1 MFPRIRLSICISLC
15 LLAFSPP
22 FSRGQYL
29 KRPAELNYSRF
40 RGQPAP
46 SKGVLNALGQQAR
59 WSEQQD
65 LNPNHLR
72 LRFVKID
79 EQPSQGGRVT
89 DRYRIFVEG
98 ASENKVFAFAY
109 YLLNG
114 SLLQPGQD
122 LYVNSQGLLMTH
134 KPRPE
139 QETTIGAPNEEFVF
153 APVTSTAEPVR
164 FLFSSMDRQLQ
175 IFDTL
180 VPHPMAVEDK
190 GCKLELRIAQPDTK
204 AVLVFADGFP
214 AKSKIPLVLES
225 EGETALQE
233 MVADSNGHAVFADF
247 PYVLGK
253 AQGNLKATAEGPNC
267 VPSIVLPWGPATDA
281 APKTP

>member
-1 MFPRIRLSICISLC
+1 MFPQIRTFICISLC
-15 LLAFSPP
+15 LLVFAPS

-29 KRPAELNYSRF
+29 KRPAELTYSRF
-40 RGQPAP
+40 RGQPVP
-46 SKGVLNALGQQAR
+46 SKGVLYALSHQAR

-79 EQPSQGGRVT
+79 EQSSQGGRVA
-89 DRYRIFVEG
+89 DRYRIYVEG
-98 ASENKVFAFAY
+98 ASENKVFEFSY

-114 SLLQPGQD
+114 DLLQPAHD
-122 LYVNSQGLLMTH
+122 LYVNSQGLLMIH

-139 QETTIGAPNEEFVF
+139 QEMIVEAPNEEFVF
-153 APVTSTAEPVR
+153 TPVTGTAEPVR
-164 FLFSSMDRQLQ
+164 FLFSSMDLQLQ

-180 VPHPMAVEDK
+180 VPHPMVADDK

-204 AVLVFADGFP
+204 AVLVLADGFP

-225 EGETALQE
+225 EGETAVQE
-233 MVADSNGHAVFADF
+233 MIADANGHAVVANF

-267 VPSIVLPWGPATDA
+267 VPSVVLPWGPATDA

>member
-1 MFPRIRLSICISLC
+1 
-15 LLAFSPP
+15 
-22 FSRGQYL
+22 
-29 KRPAELNYSRF
+29 
-40 RGQPAP
+40 
-46 SKGVLNALGQQAR
+46 
-59 WSEQQD
+59 
-65 LNPNHLR
+65 
-72 LRFVKID
+72 
-79 EQPSQGGRVT
+79 
-89 DRYRIFVEG
+89 
-98 ASENKVFAFAY
+98 
-109 YLLNG
+109 
-114 SLLQPGQD
+114 
-122 LYVNSQGLLMTH
+122 
-134 KPRPE
+134 
-139 QETTIGAPNEEFVF
+139 
-153 APVTSTAEPVR
+153 
-164 FLFSSMDRQLQ
+164 MDRQLQ

-253 AQGNLKATAEGPNC
+253 AQGNLKATAEGPHC
-267 VPSIVLPWGPATDA
+267 VPSVVLPWGPATDA